1 MRLMQVRT
9 LRISFTAGLR
19 LRGVLPGGVVCSGF
33 GEIATG
39 RGDVDSGRN
48 VVDGGV
54 RGDDIGGVCGAAVSE
69 GNGWRGGASTVAGR
83 CAFMSPS
90 AYAGSQ

>member
-1 MRLMQVRT
+1 MWART

-19 LRGVLPGGVVCSGF
+19 LRGVLTVSVACSGF
-33 GEIATG
+33 GEIVTG
-39 RGDVDSGRN
+39 EGDVDAGRS

-54 RGDDIGGVCGAAVSE
+54 RGVDVGGVCGAAVSE
-69 GNGWRGGASTVAGR
+69 GNGWRGDAITVAGK

-90 AYAGSQ
+90 ALACSQ

>member
-1 MRLMQVRT
+1 MWART
-9 LRISFTAGLR
+9 LRISSTAGLC
-19 LRGVLPGGVVCSGF
+19 LRGVLPRGVACSGF
-33 GEIATG
+33 EEIVTG
-39 RGDVDSGRN
+39 GGDVDAGRN

-54 RGDDIGGVCGAAVSE
+54 RGDDVGGVCGAAVSE